1 MAKEAA
7 VTSSSFTMTNP
18 HVRPR
23 FERRGGPGSPTSNDS
38 SAGDSHPIMVNNDST
53 AMRSSGGRNKPTGV
67 RSSPS
72 LCLIGRRYPLLV
84 EAALMHGVGLAHED
98 VGRDLVLGAAELS
111 ERREQNEIIE
121 GLFRQGQAERPGFR
135 AIFRSGHSKTPHRL

>member
-1 MAKEAA
+1 RRQTIIQQAILTRSWLIMTQRRCARAEVA
-7 VTSSSFTMTNP
+7 TSPRVSGA
-18 HVRPR
+18 RP
-23 FERRGGPGSPTSNDS
+23 
-38 SAGDSHPIMVNNDST
+38 A
-53 AMRSSGGRNKPTGV
+53 
-67 RSSPS
+67 

-135 AIFRSGHSKTPHRL
+135 AIFRSGHSKRLTGYNFIIMAF